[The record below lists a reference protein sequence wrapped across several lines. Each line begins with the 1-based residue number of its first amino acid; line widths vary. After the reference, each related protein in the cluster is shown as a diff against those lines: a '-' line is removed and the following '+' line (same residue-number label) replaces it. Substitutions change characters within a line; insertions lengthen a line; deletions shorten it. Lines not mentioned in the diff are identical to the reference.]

1 MLWFV
6 SPAGSSTAPGL
17 AYLSTPQLRA
27 IWLSPVLVLALVISI
42 GSGINMA
49 GQPLFSRLCA
59 WVNEYPS
66 LESPGHAEVSP
77 SRELASACKVPRTV
91 LSSDWQCTELVL
103 PRPCLA
109 GPCYCQSFIYML
121 ARCMILQG
129 VSF

>member
-17 AYLSTPQLRA
+17 AYLSTPQLIA
-27 IWLSPVLVLALVISI
+27 IWLSPALVLALVISI

-66 LESPGHAEVSP
+66 LELLGHTEVSP
-77 SRELASACKVPRTV
+77 SRELASAQNLCCPVLALPALATV
-91 LSSDWQCTELVL
+91 NHLFTC
-103 PRPCLA
+103 
-109 GPCYCQSFIYML
+109 
-121 ARCMILQG
+121 
-129 VSF
+129 